1 MPVNYFK
8 DAKSL
13 RPLLFLIFL
22 LGIIIIL
29 KFSGA
34 ADKLI
39 YVREWINGLGFWGP
53 LVFVLIYILAVIL
66 ALPGSAITIA
76 GATLFGSVWGVVL
89 VSIASTIGASICL
102 LISRY
107 LARDFILRK
116 FSQNEKFHKLDRM
129 VEEHGAIVI
138 AITRLVP
145 VFPFNVLNYGF
156 GFTGVPLRTYV
167 FWSWLCMLPGT
178 ILYVVGTDTI
188 LRGIS
193 EGKIPW
199 LLVSVLLLAAIIL
212 AFLVSWARKKLS
224 VKVNKDIE
232 QK

>member
-53 LVFVLIYILAVIL
+53 LVFILIYILAVIL

-89 VSIASTIGASICL
+89 VSIASTIGASIGF

-116 FSQNEKFHKLDRM
+116 FAQNEKFLKLDRM
-129 VEEHGAIVI
+129 TEEHGAMVV
-138 AITRLVP
+138 AITRLLP
-145 VFPFNVLNYGF
+145 IFPFNILNYGF
-156 GFTGVPLRTYV
+156 GLTGVPLRTYI

-178 ILYVVGTDTI
+178 ILYVVGTDTV
-188 LRGIS
+188 LCGIS
-193 EGKIPW
+193 EGRIPW
-199 LLVSVLLLAAIIL
+199 LLVSVLLLVALIL
-212 AFLVSWARKKLS
+212 AFLVYWARKKLS
-224 VKVNKDIE
+224 SNKN
-232 QK
+232 KNV

>member
-1 MPVNYFK
+1 
-8 DAKSL
+8 
-13 RPLLFLIFL
+13 
-22 LGIIIIL
+22 
-29 KFSGA
+29 
-34 ADKLI
+34 
-39 YVREWINGLGFWGP
+39 
-53 LVFVLIYILAVIL
+53 
-66 ALPGSAITIA
+66 
-76 GATLFGSVWGVVL
+76 
-89 VSIASTIGASICL
+89 
-102 LISRY
+102 
-107 LARDFILRK
+107 
-116 FSQNEKFHKLDRM
+116 M
-129 VEEHGAIVI
+129 VEEHGAMVV
-138 AITRLVP
+138 AITRLIP

-156 GFTGVPLRTYV
+156 GFTGVPFRTYV

-224 VKVNKDIE
+224 VKDNKDIE

>member
-1 MPVNYFK
+1 MPVNYLK
-8 DAKSL
+8 NAKSL

-22 LGIIIIL
+22 SAVIIIL

-39 YVREWINGLGFWGP
+39 GVREWLQGIGFWGP

-76 GATLFGSVWGVVL
+76 GATLFGSFWGVVL
-89 VSIASTIGASICL
+89 VSIASTIGASIGF

-116 FSQNEKFHKLDRM
+116 FAQNEKFLKLDRM
-129 VEEHGAIVI
+129 TEEHGEMVV
-138 AITRLVP
+138 AITRLIP
-145 VFPFNVLNYGF
+145 IFPFNVLNYGF
-156 GFTGVPLRTYV
+156 GLTGVSLRTYV

-188 LRGIS
+188 LSGIS

-199 LLVSVLLLAAIIL
+199 PLVSVLLLAAIIL

-224 VKVNKDIE
+224 GNKSNNI
-232 QK
+232 

>member
-8 DAKSL
+8 NAKSW
-13 RPLLFLIFL
+13 RPLLFVIFL
-22 LGIIIIL
+22 LAIIILL
-29 KFSGA
+29 KFSGV
-34 ADKLI
+34 ADKLSD
-39 YVREWINGLGFWGP
+39 VREWIKGLGFWGP

-89 VSIASTIGASICL
+89 VSIASTIGASICF

-116 FSQNEKFHKLDRM
+116 FAQNEKFLKLDRM
-129 VEEHGAIVI
+129 AEEHGAIVV
-138 AITRLVP
+138 AITRLIP
-145 VFPFNVLNYGF
+145 IFPFNVLNYGF
-156 GFTGVPLRTYV
+156 GLTGVPLRTYV

-188 LRGIS
+188 LSGIS

-199 LLVSVLLLAAIIL
+199 LLVSVLMLAAIIL

-224 VKVNKDIE
+224 SNKNKNI
-232 QK
+232 

>member
-53 LVFVLIYILAVIL
+53 LVFILIYILAVIL

-89 VSIASTIGASICL
+89 VSIASTIGASICF

-116 FSQNEKFHKLDRM
+116 FAQNEKFLKLDRM
-129 VEEHGAIVI
+129 AEEHGAIVI
-138 AITRLVP
+138 AITRLIP
-145 VFPFNVLNYGF
+145 IFPFNVLNYGF
-156 GFTGVPLRTYV
+156 GLTGVPLRTYV

-188 LRGIS
+188 LSGIS

-212 AFLVSWARKKLS
+212 VFLVSWARKKLS
-224 VKVNKDIE
+224 SNKNKNI
-232 QK
+232 

>member
-8 DAKSL
+8 NAKSL

-22 LGIIIIL
+22 LAVIIIL

-39 YVREWINGLGFWGP
+39 DVREWLQGIGFWGP

-76 GATLFGSVWGVVL
+76 GATLFGSFWGVVL
-89 VSIASTIGASICL
+89 VSIASTIGASIGF

-116 FSQNEKFHKLDRM
+116 FAQNEKFLKLDRM
-129 VEEHGAIVI
+129 TEEHGEMVV
-138 AITRLVP
+138 AITRLIP
-145 VFPFNVLNYGF
+145 IFPFNVLNYGF
-156 GFTGVPLRTYV
+156 GLTGVPLRTYV

-188 LRGIS
+188 LSGIS

-199 LLVSVLLLAAIIL
+199 PLVSVLLLVAIIL

-224 VKVNKDIE
+224 GNKSKNI
-232 QK
+232 